1 MEFQMGGGGVFE
13 IGNPEG
19 RGGGARAVL
28 EIQVEGRG
36 VQKYAFHRGGG
47 MDFFGITHSTFFS
60 FTYVTKEM
68 VNSSM
73 CHIG

>member
-1 MEFQMGGGGVFE
+1 ME
-13 IGNPEG
+13 ILKG
-19 RGGGARAVL
+19 RGRGDSQVVL

-36 VQKYAFHRGGG
+36 SKNMPSIGGG
-47 MDFFGITHSTFFS
+47 GVDFSGITHSTFFS

-68 VNSSM
+68 VTSSM

>member
-1 MEFQMGGGGVFE
+1 ME
-13 IGNPEG
+13 ILKG
-19 RGGGARAVL
+19 RGLGDSQVVL

-36 VQKYAFHRGGG
+36 SKNMPSIGGG
-47 MDFFGITHSTFFS
+47 GGGGGDFYGITHSTFFS

>member
-1 MEFQMGGGGVFE
+1 MSLDLEILKGGGVLKQFWKSRWKGGGSKNMPSIGGGGGV
-13 IGNPEG
+13 
-19 RGGGARAVL
+19 
-28 EIQVEGRG
+28 
-36 VQKYAFHRGGG
+36 
-47 MDFFGITHSTFFS
+47 DFFWTHSTFFS